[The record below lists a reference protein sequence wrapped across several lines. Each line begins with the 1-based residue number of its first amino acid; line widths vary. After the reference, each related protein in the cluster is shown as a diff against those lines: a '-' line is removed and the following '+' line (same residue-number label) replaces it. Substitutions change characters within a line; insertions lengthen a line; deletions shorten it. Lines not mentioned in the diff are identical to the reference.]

1 MLKYLPLVWA
11 GIWRKRGRAVL
22 MLLQIASAFALF
34 GLLEGFN
41 TGIKQAIA
49 KTHGDRLYIGSSVS
63 LGDPLPINVLARIRS
78 TPGVRFATAR
88 STLPGTYQQPD
99 QQLGVIAVDVGPFFE
114 IYDEYST
121 SPADIDALES
131 NRTGTLVGRV
141 TMQKYGWKVGQRVV
155 LQSPLPKVDG
165 SRDWAFDI
173 VGVYDRTDDAAQ
185 ATELIGNHAYLDES
199 RIMGRDSAQLF
210 VAKIDSAANSGAISL
225 AIDNA
230 FANSDHETRTQSEA
244 ALFASQVQRI
254 GDLNYLVRAI
264 IAAVFF
270 ALLFA
275 TGALMMQSIRE
286 RMPEIAVLKTVGFSD
301 RLVTTLIVT
310 EAVTFCVF
318 AAGVGLALAA
328 FAFPFARQ
336 LIGIASLP
344 GVVVATGLGL
354 AVLLALVGSSVP
366 AWRGLRLQVTEALAG
381 R

>member
-210 VAKIDSAANSGAISL
+210 VAKAHEQVFDMLREMLMWMSQDEEWGREMRDINNYYNLDRINTFSL
-225 AIDNA
+225 RRKVAKHVI
-230 FANSDHETRTQSEA
+230 EA
-244 ALFASQVQRI
+244 GGYAL
-254 GDLNYLVRAI
+254 
-264 IAAVFF
+264 
-270 ALLFA
+270 
-275 TGALMMQSIRE
+275 
-286 RMPEIAVLKTVGFSD
+286 
-301 RLVTTLIVT
+301 
-310 EAVTFCVF
+310 
-318 AAGVGLALAA
+318 
-328 FAFPFARQ
+328 
-336 LIGIASLP
+336 
-344 GVVVATGLGL
+344 
-354 AVLLALVGSSVP
+354 
-366 AWRGLRLQVTEALAG
+366 
-381 R
+381 